1 MNKKAA
7 EALADPLEYKNL
19 FPDFDNALA
28 METQVRARA
37 GAARR
42 PAVEFASV
50 GAEEGSVPSLT
61 EDIGAMRVAS
71 PEPVAEEPAFV
82 EPTPEPVFEEPTPEP
97 APEPEPEPVAEP
109 VPEPTPAPEPVEAP
123 VSEEPAAEAGEDDD
137 DWGLTD

>member
-1 MNKKAA
+1 M
-7 EALADPLEYKNL
+7 
-19 FPDFDNALA
+19 
-28 METQVRARA
+28 
-37 GAARR
+37 
-42 PAVEFASV
+42 EFASV

-109 VPEPTPAPEPVEAP
+109 VPEPTPAPKPVEAP